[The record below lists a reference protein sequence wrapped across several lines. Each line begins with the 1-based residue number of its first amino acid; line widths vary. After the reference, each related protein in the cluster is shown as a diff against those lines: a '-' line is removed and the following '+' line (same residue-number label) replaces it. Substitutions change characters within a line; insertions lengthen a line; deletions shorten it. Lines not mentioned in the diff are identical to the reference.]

1 MGMKLRDF
9 VKSDSL
15 KLTDDRIDELLISI
29 LGMPENLCIE
39 IGFLRSRKDEYN
51 YGKDSLL
58 PMKAS
63 REYVKNDV
71 KKVSVFLNDE
81 NNMGANAA

>member
-29 LGMPENLCIE
+29 LGMPEDLCIE
-39 IGFLRSRKDEYN
+39 IDFLRRENEEYK
-51 YGKDSLL
+51 YVKSSLL
-58 PMKAS
+58 PIHAS
-63 REYVKNDV
+63 REYVQNEE
-71 KKVSVFLNDE
+71 KKEKIFINDE